1 MSLRIG
7 VVGAGGFGRAI
18 AQASARHGHEV
29 VVWSRKERELPDPIR
44 TSTDIM
50 SMEDRELVFMAVPA
64 RHAVEAAEK
73 LGEVVNGRHLMVHIS
88 RGLIGPELKT
98 ITQVIREKTV
108 CRRLGALAG
117 PLVAEAL
124 ADGRPSGA
132 ILGTGFPE
140 LTGMVREALGGAELR
155 VYETP
160 DVVGVELAS
169 ATVGFLT
176 VVLAYAQEVGA
187 GPGTLERARSR
198 ALVRGDLL
206 ATRGMAEVS
215 RIGQTLGAE
224 ESTFMGLAGL
234 GDLIA
239 AVAGDDRP
247 EFRLGRALAK
257 GAKLSSAVGE
267 AGAYIEGIEVAAQ
280 MMEHARRLGLE
291 TPISSTFVALSEGRI
306 SPNDAIQ
313 ALMERRVGKE

>member
-29 VVWSRKERELPDPIR
+29 IVWSRRDRALPDPIR
-44 TSTDIM
+44 ISTDIK
-50 SMEDRELVFMAVPA
+50 SIRDCDLIFMAVPA
-64 RHAVEAAEK
+64 RHAVEVAQQ
-73 LGEVVNGRHLMVHIS
+73 LGEVVDGRHLIVHIS

-98 ITQVIREKTV
+98 ITTVIREKTV

-117 PLVAEAL
+117 PLLADAL
-124 ADGRPSGA
+124 AEGRPSGA
-132 ILGTGFPE
+132 ILGTRFPE
-140 LTGMVREALGGAELR
+140 VTKMVREALGGSELR
-155 VYETP
+155 IYDTP

-187 GPGTLERARSR
+187 GPSTLA
-198 ALVRGDLL
+198 VL
-206 ATRGMAEVS
+206 ATRGMVEVS
-215 RIGQTLGAE
+215 RIGQTLGAK

-247 EFRLGRALAK
+247 EFRLGRALAQ
-257 GAKLSSAVGE
+257 GAKLTSAVGE
-267 AGAYIEGIEVAAQ
+267 AGAYVEGIAVARHL
-280 MMEHARRLGLE
+280 MEHARRLGLP
-291 TPISSTFVALSEGRI
+291 TPISSTFVAVTEGGM
-306 SPNDAIQ
+306 SSDDAIE

>member
-1 MSLRIG
+1 MNLRIG

-29 VVWSRKERELPDPIR
+29 VLWSRKDRELPAPIR
-44 TSTDIM
+44 TSTEIISIRDC
-50 SMEDRELVFMAVPA
+50 ELVFMAVPA
-64 RHAVEAAEK
+64 RHAVGAAER
-73 LGEVVNGRHLMVHIS
+73 LGEVVDGRHSMVHIS

-98 ITQVIREKTV
+98 ISKVIREKTV

-117 PLVAEAL
+117 PLVADAL
-124 ADGRPSGA
+124 AEGRPSGA
-132 ILGTGFPE
+132 ILGTRFPE
-140 LTGMVREALGGAELR
+140 VTEMVREALGGSELR

-160 DVVGVELAS
+160 DVIGVELAS

-176 VVLAYAQEVGA
+176 VVLACAQELGVG
-187 GPGTLERARSR
+187 PSTLA
-198 ALVRGDLL
+198 VL

-215 RIGQTLGAE
+215 RIGQTLGAK

-247 EFRLGRALAK
+247 EVRLGRALAR
-257 GAKLSSAVGE
+257 GAQLSRAVGA
-267 AGAYIEGIEVAAQ
+267 AGAYIEGIEVAVQ

-291 TPISSTFVALSEGRI
+291 TPISSTFAALSQGQI
-306 SPNDAIQ
+306 SSDDAIR